1 MKQSKK
7 ITALLIL
14 SLCAALALFY
24 RRSLPLPKIFPGLDL
39 SQCASIT
46 LQGDYYEKSP
56 RESVAYH
63 QTFTQ
68 ESEEFEQ
75 ILSLLQQAE
84 FRRSLWG
91 LIPHKGIRSHP
102 LQTGDIRWEIHCI
115 FPDGGLWVQNFF
127 GDFTLSFQ
135 ETSSLPVTPVSSQWV
150 DSVTAIMTK

>member
-1 MKQSKK
+1 MKLRKK
-7 ITALLIL
+7 TPVLLVL
-14 SLCAALALFY
+14 VLCIALALFY

-46 LQGDYYEKSP
+46 LQGDYYKESP
-56 RESVAYH
+56 RESVTYH
-63 QTFTQ
+63 QTFTP
-68 ESEEFEQ
+68 ENKEFEQ
-75 ILSLLQQAE
+75 ILSLLKQAE

-91 LIPHKGIRSHP
+91 LIPSQGTRTHP